1 MVRIAD
7 RPAALSIPNLHE
19 LNRSRREPRLQIAAS
34 LLIACVLAVSVLLLD
49 QVAIGRGL
57 SVLAGEFGHF
67 DFVAL
72 SGRRLISKRFAR
84 ALWE

>member
-19 LNRSRREPRLQIAAS
+19 LNRNRSERRLQIAV
-34 LLIACVLAVSVLLLD
+34 LPLIANVLAVSVLLLD
-49 QVAIGRGL
+49 QVAIGREL
-57 SVLAGEFGHF
+57 SVLAAEFGHF

-72 SGRRLISKRFAR
+72 SGWRMISRRLAR
-84 ALWE
+84 AVGE